1 MQPNTKEQQEINELA
16 QQFERATGAQ
26 VVAAVVGKADDY
38 PDIPWRAFAL
48 GAGLAALA
56 VVLDEFI
63 SPDWASIH
71 TPARDVMAI
80 LACGLLCA
88 LAAAFNP
95 RFARLFLNRGRA
107 AAEVRQYA
115 QGLFLQHEIFRT
127 AERSGILIM
136 VCRFERKVYI
146 LPDTGITRHLSRGD
160 LNPVIAMMKPHLT
173 QWQPVAAFR
182 AGLDAMAALLA
193 QKNIRPQSHGNELP
207 DGAVVEEGAS

>member
-1 MQPNTKEQQEINELA
+1 MLPNAKEQQEINELA

-26 VVAAVVGKADDY
+26 VVAAVIGKADDY

-71 TPARDVMAI
+71 TPLRDVAGI
-80 LACGLLCA
+80 LAAGLLCA

-107 AAEVRQYA
+107 AGEVRQYA
-115 QGLFLQHEIFRT
+115 QGLFLQREMFRT
-127 AERSGILIM
+127 AERSGLLIM

-146 LPDTGITRHLSRGD
+146 LPDTGITRHLARGD
-160 LNPVIAMMKPHLT
+160 LAPVIAAMGPHLAG
-173 QWQPVAAFR
+173 WQPVEAFR

-193 QKNIRPQSHGNELP
+193 RKNIRFTAHGNELQ